1 MSTFLKCAVLAAG
14 LALPGAA
21 PAAAV
26 DYFLKID
33 GIEGESTDDKH
44 KGEIEIESWS
54 WGASSTTSS
63 GGARAGKA
71 CVSPMSFT
79 KVVDKASPLLMA
91 NAVTGMAIAN
101 AILIGRKAGEKQQEY
116 LKIELKNVLV
126 SSYQTAGSSASVPLD
141 QFSLNFSSM
150 TVEYKPQAADGSSGP
165 PVRATLQGGC

>member
-1 MSTFLKCAVLAAG
+1 MSHFLKIVVLAAG
-14 LALPGAA
+14 LSLPCAA
-21 PAAAV
+21 SAAV

-33 GIEGESTDDKH
+33 GIDGESTDDKH
-44 KGEIEIESWS
+44 KGEIAIESWS
-54 WGASSTTSS
+54 WGASSTTTA

-91 NAVTGMAIAN
+91 NTVSGMVIPN
-101 AILIGRKAGEKQQEY
+101 AILIGRKAGKEQQEY

-126 SSYQTAGSSASVPLD
+126 SSYQAAGSNASGQVD

-150 TVEYKPQAADGSSGP
+150 SVEYKPQSPDGSVGA
-165 PVRATLQGGC
+165 PVRATFQGGC